1 MSITAQREPPRYA
14 PEWRSSP
21 SRQEPDVHRNR
32 RNTQKNRQ
40 TNVLT
45 RRPLLGAVLPISIVW
60 CLSQS
65 MCDSISMYLKKKT
78 HMHTE
83 YMGTYL
89 HTYYQYAIS
98 IYIWQKCLHK
108 YVMSRERGGKS
119 YKKEWRDSVV
129 KHQKASICILP
140 AVFKIQPPWWRSS
153 AQAPRPGL
161 PCIL

>member
-1 MSITAQREPPRYA
+1 MRTCGTHTHKKKSFPGHSAWALTTLGKQTQLIRMSITAQREPPRYA

-65 MCDSISMYLKKKT
+65 MCDSISMFTRKKKST
-78 HMHTE
+78 Y

-89 HTYYQYAIS
+89 HTHY
-98 IYIWQKCLHK
+98 K
-108 YVMSRERGGKS
+108 YVIST
-119 YKKEWRDSVV
+119 DIL
-129 KHQKASICILP
+129 QICIEP
-140 AVFKIQPPWWRSS
+140 RKRTKIVEDRVTRQST
-153 AQAPRPGL
+153 
-161 PCIL
+161 